1 MTNTKHD
8 EANWFS
14 QGGQKYSQYRPEY
27 PPELARFL
35 AEISPR
41 THKALDVGCGTG
53 QLTRTL
59 SAYFA
64 SVTGIDPSEDQLK
77 NVSPEPGITYLH
89 STAESLPGNLCDYD
103 LITVAQAAHW
113 FHLEEFYREV
123 RRVASPDAIIALI
136 SYGVLN
142 IEGEVGTRFEKLY
155 YEEIAHLWPPE
166 RKLVDSG
173 YKELY
178 FPFQELEVPDLKI
191 EAEWNLQAL
200 LGYISTWSAVRQAQQ
215 KGQAHLFARFADE
228 LAMIWGDPESCR
240 KMSWPLNIRIGK
252 VK

>member
-1 MTNTKHD
+1 MTNTKPD

-14 QGGQKYSQYRPEY
+14 QGGQNYSQYRPEY
-27 PPELARFL
+27 PQKLARYL
-35 AEISPR
+35 AEISSR
-41 THKALDVGCGTG
+41 NHKALDVGCGTG

-59 SAYFA
+59 SAYFT
-64 SVTGIDPSEDQLK
+64 SVTGVDPSEDQLK
-77 NVSPEPGITYLH
+77 NVSSAPGITYIH
-89 STAESLPGNLCDYD
+89 SAAECLPGNLCDYD

-113 FHLEEFYREV
+113 FRLEEFYREV
-123 RRVASPDAIIALI
+123 RRVASPDAVIALI

-142 IEGEVGTRFEKLY
+142 IEGDVGTRFAKLY
-155 YEEIAHLWPPE
+155 YEDIAHLWPRE

-173 YKELY
+173 YRELY
-178 FPFQELEVPDLKI
+178 FPFQELDVPDLKI

-215 KGQAHLFARFADE
+215 KGQEYIFARFAAE

-252 VK
+252 VR

>member
-77 NVSPEPGITYLH
+77 MSPRSPE
-89 STAESLPGNLCDYD
+89 
-103 LITVAQAAHW
+103 
-113 FHLEEFYREV
+113 
-123 RRVASPDAIIALI
+123 
-136 SYGVLN
+136 
-142 IEGEVGTRFEKLY
+142 
-155 YEEIAHLWPPE
+155 
-166 RKLVDSG
+166 
-173 YKELY
+173 
-178 FPFQELEVPDLKI
+178 
-191 EAEWNLQAL
+191 L
-200 LGYISTWSAVRQAQQ
+200 LTSILLLRACPVTCVI
-215 KGQAHLFARFADE
+215 
-228 LAMIWGDPESCR
+228 MI
-240 KMSWPLNIRIGK
+240 
-252 VK
+252 